1 MKRSPDMQR
10 LEETLRSSK
19 IAGGG
24 FLGSDPRPLEEIL
37 DADAAELAR
46 LGHTQYELADRM
58 RHISSRAEQGL
69 GSWVAVDEI
78 IEAAVT
84 DTRGLMPCPWPHPGT
99 YSKTVVSA
107 RNLRTGKMIQWS
119 ELNIH
124 LVEEHGFF
132 EGRGSAFRLEPAEL
146 ADILF

>member
-10 LEETLRSSK
+10 LEEMLRSSK
-19 IAGGG
+19 LVGGG
-24 FLGSDPRPLEEIL
+24 FLGTDPRPIEEIL

-46 LGHTQYELADRM
+46 MGRTKYELADRM
-58 RHISSRAEQGL
+58 RHVSSLAEQGL
-69 GSWVAVDEI
+69 GSWVTIDESV
-78 IEAAVT
+78 EAALT
-84 DTRGLMPCPWPHPGT
+84 DTRGAIPCPWAHSGV

-107 RNLRTGKMIQWS
+107 RNIRTGKTIQWS

-124 LVEEHGFF
+124 LIEEHGFF
-132 EGRGSAFRLEPAEL
+132 EGRGSPFRLEPAEL